1 MPSLSFTKTDKAKPI
16 AIVRGGDKD
25 GEVLYCS
32 SEESSAAAAPK
43 REINASKYEK
53 ELKFLKPSERVKVLN
68 QLIEGI
74 EKGADVESLV
84 GVPEKA
90 KAVFSRIKSEEAND
104 KSIELPMDSCFQ
116 PIPDPDPKVRQ
127 VWYVAGQSGSGKS
140 YFARGIAEAYKKLFP
155 DREIYL
161 ISKLNED
168 STLDTMKVGKP
179 KRISLDSLVSDP
191 VEMEELRDCLIIAD
205 DWDTLDKVYFDKV
218 HKLIEDICIM
228 GRHTNTSILILSH
241 YLTNYKKTRLMLNE
255 AHYLVLYPM
264 ATSFKALK
272 YVCENYG
279 GADKEHCMKMKKLG
293 RWIVLAKNYPSWLMG
308 AHTCELLH
316 S

>member
-1 MPSLSFTKTDKAKPI
+1 MPSLSFAKAPKAKPI
-16 AIVRGGDKD
+16 AVVRGGDKD
-25 GEVLYCS
+25 GEVLYLH
-32 SEESSAAAAPK
+32 SEDSSAAAGPK

-68 QLIEGI
+68 QMIEGI
-74 EKGADVESLV
+74 EKGVDVESLV
-84 GVPEKA
+84 GLPEQA
-90 KAVFSRIKSEEAND
+90 RAVFQRIKTEEAND
-104 KSIELPMDSCFQ
+104 KSIELPLDSSFQ
-116 PIPDPDPKVRQ
+116 PIPDPDTKTRQ

-168 STLDTMKVGKP
+168 STLDTMKIGKP
-179 KRISLDSLVSDP
+179 KRISLESLVTDP
-191 VEMEELRDCLIIAD
+191 VDMEELRDCLLIAD
-205 DWDTLDKVYFDKV
+205 DWDTLTKPYLPVV
-218 HKLIEDICIM
+218 QKLIDDICIM
-228 GRHTNTSILILSH
+228 GRHTNTSLLILSH
-241 YLTNYKKTRLMLNE
+241 YLTNYKQTRLMLNE

-264 ATSFKALK
+264 ATSFKALS
-272 YVCENYG
+272 YVCTNYG
-279 GADKEHCMKMKKLG
+279 GADKEHCQKMKKLG
-293 RWIVLAKNYPSWLMG
+293 RWVVLAKNYPSFLMS